1 MVTHSAMFVRN
12 TVSTAQFSPEKMG
25 KTTLAKGAQLFAGL
39 NCFEPGQQHAMHSHA
54 GQDKLYVVMEGTAI
68 VQIGDQEQTLTAG
81 DVAFAADGVSHGVK
95 NPGPGR
101 LVIMAV
107 LAPAPK
113 EK

>member
-1 MVTHSAMFVRN
+1 MVTQTAMFVRN
-12 TVSTAQFSPEKMG
+12 AASTAQFSAEKMG

-68 VQIGDQEQTLTAG
+68 VQIGEKEETLSAG
-81 DVAFAADGVSHGVK
+81 DVAFAADGVPHGVK

-101 LVIMAV
+101 LVMMAV

-113 EK
+113 